1 MHNLKELID
10 RSGLQ
15 QKELASLCNVSQ
27 PTISDW
33 VLGKKT
39 PSGKNIA
46 KLSEV
51 FNVPTGVIL
60 GYDPIPKAALD
71 FSAPVSDNP
80 KETKKDPAENQLD
93 QKLIEMLVNL
103 APDEVQ
109 RVQDFVAGMKATH
122 KA

>member
-1 MHNLKELID
+1 MNNLKELID

-15 QKELASLCNVSQ
+15 QKELAGLCNVSQ

-46 KLSEV
+46 KLSEIFGV
-51 FNVPTGVIL
+51 QTGVIL
-60 GYDPIPKAALD
+60 GYDSIPKASLH
-71 FSAPVSDNP
+71 SSSLITDNSE
-80 KETKKDPAENQLD
+80 ETKKDPAENQLD

-103 APDEVQ
+103 SPDEVQ
-109 RVQDFVAGMKATH
+109 RVRDFVAGMKATH